1 LLPLHD
7 VEGEMIQTNVRVTLM
22 LPEMPLWVP
31 VFLRMSW
38 SASRLDVFY
47 YVGIIDR
54 TSRIYRSVGR

>member
-1 LLPLHD
+1 
-7 VEGEMIQTNVRVTLM
+7 MIQTNVRVTLM